1 MLFSIEQDEGHR
13 IVAYLVPDGYSGIAS
28 IRLICGGVDVLVC
41 EANEN
46 RQSLV
51 DAGRHD
57 TGRCGFNIGPDLV
70 PDLAD
75 MHDLTILDAETG
87 VLVYRR
93 PPPGYLTR
101 KILRLETHLFPL
113 WRFDECF
120 RDKIQYFQNVLER
133 FGRET
138 VTQMFVLNTVNSI
151 YLSGRISYRGF
162 AYWIEDGFETAIMV
176 QDPYDELA
184 ERLLVLS
191 LLKDNATKY
200 LGERDATRFA
210 PAIAFSADLPLTN
223 ERQLRQRLMDMPRN
237 VAALFTDPLVRQLS
251 VANPD
256 DMAPGG
262 AVGIALDV
270 LASCAVVG
278 LRKDPAYFAQA
289 MAGWLGLAPDS
300 FTTIPIYPR
309 VPPLA
314 SLLRET
320 RTVDHLLE
328 RDLEVYETVRRAY
341 ETG

>member
-1 MLFSIEQDEGHR
+1 M
-13 IVAYLVPDGYSGIAS
+13 
-28 IRLICGGVDVLVC
+28 
-41 EANEN
+41 
-46 RQSLV
+46 
-51 DAGRHD
+51 
-57 TGRCGFNIGPDLV
+57 
-70 PDLAD
+70 
-75 MHDLTILDAETG
+75 
-87 VLVYRR
+87 
-93 PPPGYLTR
+93 
-101 KILRLETHLFPL
+101 
-113 WRFDECF
+113 
-120 RDKIQYFQNVLER
+120 
-133 FGRET
+133 
-138 VTQMFVLNTVNSI
+138 
-151 YLSGRISYRGF
+151 
-162 AYWIEDGFETAIMV
+162 
-176 QDPYDELA
+176 
-184 ERLLVLS
+184 
-191 LLKDNATKY
+191 
-200 LGERDATRFA
+200 
-210 PAIAFSADLPLTN
+210 
-223 ERQLRQRLMDMPRN
+223 
-237 VAALFTDPLVRQLS
+237 AALFTDPLVRQLS